1 VVSSVYGSKVLV
13 AMPQAAYDA
22 SLSPMVFGT
31 AELENLAWDLN
42 VVSFQGGTAPSITF
56 VLERQTANGDWSS
69 VLSSGSIG
77 IATNWGIDIGPGFA
91 TFAAPLG
98 LTQHAILTDVAR
110 LRWTLGGTVAPT
122 TVTFANSIVG
132 RH

>member
-1 VVSSVYGSKVLV
+1 VYGSKVLV

-31 AELENLAWDLN
+31 AELEYLAWDLN
-42 VVSFQGGTAPSITF
+42 VVSFQGGTLPSITF
-56 VLERQTANGDWSS
+56 FLDRQTANGDWSL
-69 VLSSGSIG
+69 VLSSGSTGVAI
-77 IATNWGIDIGPGFA
+77 NWGIDIGPGFA
-91 TFAAPLG
+91 TFAAPNG
-98 LTQHAILTDVAR
+98 LTQHAVLTDVAR
-110 LRWTLGGTVAPT
+110 LRWTLGGTVPPT